1 MIFIVGHTE
10 QAAEKAKLL
19 QQIEQ
24 VIIIY
29 IN

>member
-1 MIFIVGHTE
+1 MVFIVGHTE
-10 QAAEKAKLL
+10 QTTEKAKLL

-24 VIIIY
+24 VKIIY